1 MANEQLATEDANPLA
16 CLTLDE
22 LMDLMTRESGS
33 VKVLTGE
40 WCVTAEE
47 IRPAWLS
54 AIMPSL
60 REVIRV
66 GREIERRY
74 REMPIGDEADD
85 AGGTR

>member
-1 MANEQLATEDANPLA
+1 MANEQLATESENPLA

-40 WCVTAEE
+40 WCATEEE

-74 REMPIGDEADD
+74 REMPIGIEADD
-85 AGGTR
+85 AGGIR